1 MNDLM
6 WDKGMILEFTNLA
19 CLTDDEIEVLKDL
32 AHGKSIVHTAM
43 RINVSE
49 STVSNIRKRLRV
61 KYDQVQPKSVLL
73 PVRIT
78 RK

>member
-1 MNDLM
+1 MNDLL
-6 WDKGMILEFTNLA
+6 WDNGMISEFTNLA
-19 CLTDDEIEVLKDL
+19 CLADEEIEVLRDW
-32 AHGKSIVHTAM
+32 AHGKSIVYTSM
-43 RINVSE
+43 RLHVSD

-61 KYDQVQPKSVLL
+61 KYDRVQPRSALL

>member
-1 MNDLM
+1 MNDLL

-32 AHGKSIVHTAM
+32 AHGKSIVYTAM